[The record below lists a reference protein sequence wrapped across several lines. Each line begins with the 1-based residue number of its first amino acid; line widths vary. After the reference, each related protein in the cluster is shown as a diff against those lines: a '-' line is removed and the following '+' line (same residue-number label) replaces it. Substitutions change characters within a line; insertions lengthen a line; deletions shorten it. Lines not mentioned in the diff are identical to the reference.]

1 MNLIDFSISFVLLA
15 LISIKDKPLNARSTI
30 TLVFRYKMESRQMS
44 LNGCGFRLMTIVR
57 KGFISCHFSVFGLD
71 PQDHL
76 LVSCD
81 NQVVPRGAPSYSDAI
96 CRPSAVRQYLL
107 TGLPDTCSYRT
118 WCSGCHPY
126 CFKACGKG
134 QAILLCSK
142 CSQLNVP

>member
-1 MNLIDFSISFVLLA
+1 MNLIDFYISFVLLNQIC
-15 LISIKDKPLNARSTI
+15 ISKINHWMPDPQSLWCFDIKWRVDKCRWTA
-30 TLVFRYKMESRQMS
+30 VDF
-44 LNGCGFRLMTIVR
+44 GMTIVR
-57 KGFISCHFSVFGLD
+57 KGCISCHFSVFGLD

-134 QAILLCSK
+134 QAIILCSK